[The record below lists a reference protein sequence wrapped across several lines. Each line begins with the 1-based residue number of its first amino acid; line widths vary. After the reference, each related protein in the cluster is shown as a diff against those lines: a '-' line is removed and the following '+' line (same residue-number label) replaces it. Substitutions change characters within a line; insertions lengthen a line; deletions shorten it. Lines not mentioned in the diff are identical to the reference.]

1 MSAEEEACIVAASY
15 QGFGSQTVV
24 ELWLRAREGHSTLLL
39 VHGLRPF
46 LEIAVPGKAT
56 ELPADIEERL
66 EKVRNVKDV
75 THIHPPVDKWTDL
88 GIKAHWKVEVRQP
101 YNVPKIREILKSNW
115 ALSSAD
121 IIFPQRLLLELDLG
135 PHIAWKGELLPK
147 DGDAIRDAGGRGLY
161 PTDHVA
167 RCHIDD
173 LRAIE
178 AFAAPFVTFSFDL
191 ETSIESGRIL
201 CAAAV
206 VEQNGQ
212 SETHTFRGD
221 EREMMEGLTRLVR
234 ESDPDIITGYNIDN
248 FDLPRIKERM
258 EELEDNRDKLTRAAL
273 AGWGRVPITED
284 ACKGGGR
291 RGAPITA
298 NRQQNRKWTLTGR
311 CVMDA
316 WWEARMTLRPKRE
329 TLKFVSELLFPD
341 REELR
346 KMDVDASRMDEEWA
360 ARPDVVLEYC
370 AQDALLPIEIL
381 DAISATARKEALA
394 AVGKVPLETAII
406 GSTSQWLDSL
416 VIRLADREN
425 IAVPTTRRG
434 GKSDAITGGY
444 VHDIE
449 GGRYPWV
456 AVLDFKSMYPSIMI
470 SNNICHTTRVD
481 STNDSTEVNQS
492 PSGTKFL
499 KKEVREELVPRL
511 LQDLMAQRDHHK
523 EMMKNTSDES
533 ERLFHDQMQFAVKI
547 LMNTFYGV
555 FASAFYRFTHP
566 DIGSAITAWARS
578 NIKKIIHALDEEGN
592 SVVYSDTDSVFVSA
606 PEEGKDA
613 LVSFGH
619 ELASRFTKE
628 GAELEFEKGLSVF
641 FSHGAKKRYVGR
653 VVWPEEELLIRGYE
667 VRRTDSFDLL
677 NNTMM
682 GTFER
687 ILDGDEDGAYKHV
700 LGLIRSV
707 KAGEVDVAD
716 LIISRSCKGKVLK
729 DGTVDFSAVYANP
742 DGLPYVQAAR
752 KRIARGLQFTPGM
765 KVSYIVT
772 DAQKRP
778 LTVEPWL
785 VAETGDAPPVPD
797 WLFYAERLARAMG
810 RITEVYGWSDK
821 DLLAGS
827 RQQTFDFF

>member
-1 MSAEEEACIVAASY
+1 MPVEEEACIVAASY
-15 QGFGSQTVV
+15 QGFGSETVI

-56 ELPADIEERL
+56 ELPEDIEERL
-66 EKVRNVKDV
+66 EMVRNVKDV
-75 THIHPPVDKWTDL
+75 THIHSPIDKWTDL
-88 GIKAHWKVEVRQP
+88 GTKPHWKVEVKQP
-101 YNVPKIREILKSNW
+101 YNVPKIREALKTRW
-115 ALSSAD
+115 ELSSAD
-121 IIFPQRLLLELDLG
+121 IVFPQRLLLEMDLG
-135 PHIAWKGELLPK
+135 SHIRWSGELLPK
-147 DGDAIRDAGGRGLY
+147 EGDLIREAGGRGLY
-161 PTDHVA
+161 PTDHIA

-173 LRAIE
+173 LSPID
-178 AFAAPFVTFSFDL
+178 AFAAPFITFSFDL
-191 ETSIESGRIL
+191 ETSIESGKIL

-221 EREMMEGLTRLVR
+221 EREMLEGLTRLVR
-234 ESDPDIITGYNIDN
+234 DSDPDIITGYNIDN
-248 FDLPRIKERM
+248 FDLPKVKERM
-258 EELEDNRDKLTRAAL
+258 QDLEERNDKLTRAVL
-273 AGWGRVPITED
+273 AGWGRIPITEE
-284 ACKGGGR
+284 ACKGGV
-291 RGAPITA
+291 RGPPILA

-329 TLKFVSELLFPD
+329 TLKFVSELLFPE

-346 KMDVDASRMDEEWA
+346 KMDVEASRMDEEWA

-394 AVGKVPLETAII
+394 SVGKVPLETAII

-425 IAVPTTRRG
+425 IAVPMTRRG

-481 STNDSTEVNQS
+481 SSDETNEVNLS

-499 KKEVREELVPRL
+499 KKEVREGLVPRL
-511 LQDLMAQRDHHK
+511 LEDLMAQRDEHK
-523 EMMKNTSDES
+523 ALMKNAKDDSI
-533 ERLFHDQMQFAVKI
+533 RMFHDQMQSAVKI

-555 FASAFYRFTHP
+555 FASAFYRFTHQ

-578 NIKKIIHALDEEGN
+578 NIKKIIHALEEEGHP
-592 SVVYSDTDSVFVSA
+592 VVYSDTDSVFVSA
-606 PEEGKDA
+606 PEEGKKS
-613 LVSFGH
+613 LIKFGH
-619 ELASRFTKE
+619 ELANRFTKE

-653 VVWPEEELLIRGYE
+653 VVWPEEDLLIRGYE

-677 NNTMM
+677 NQTMM

-687 ILDGDEDGAYKHV
+687 ILDGDEEEAYKHV
-700 LGLIRSV
+700 IGLIRSV
-707 KAGEVDVAD
+707 KAGDANVED
-716 LIISRSCKGKVLK
+716 LIISRSCKGKWDSK
-729 DGTVDFSAVYANP
+729 KNEWDFHSVYANP

-772 DAQKRP
+772 DSKKGQ
-778 LTVEPWL
+778 TVEPWL
-785 VAETGDAPPVPD
+785 VAETGDEPPIPD

-810 RITEVYGWSDK
+810 RITEVYGWSAK
-821 DLLAGS
+821 DLLLGS

>member
-1 MSAEEEACIVAASY
+1 MPVEEEACIVAASY
-15 QGFGSQTVV
+15 QGFGSETVI

-56 ELPADIEERL
+56 ELPEDIEERL
-66 EKVRNVKDV
+66 EMVRNVKDV
-75 THIHPPVDKWTDL
+75 THIHSPIDKWTDL
-88 GIKAHWKVEVRQP
+88 GTKPHWKVEVKQP
-101 YNVPKIREILKSNW
+101 YNVPKIREALKTRW
-115 ALSSAD
+115 ELSSAD
-121 IIFPQRLLLELDLG
+121 IVFPQRLLLEMDLG
-135 PHIAWKGELLPK
+135 SHIRWSGELLPK
-147 DGDAIRDAGGRGLY
+147 EGDLIREAGGRGLY
-161 PTDHVA
+161 PTDHIA

-173 LRAIE
+173 LSPIN
-178 AFAAPFVTFSFDL
+178 AFAAPFITFSFDL
-191 ETSIESGRIL
+191 ETSIESGKIL

-221 EREMMEGLTRLVR
+221 EREMLEGLTRLVR
-234 ESDPDIITGYNIDN
+234 DSDPDIITGYNIDN
-248 FDLPRIKERM
+248 FDLPKVKERM
-258 EELEDNRDKLTRAAL
+258 QDLEERNDKLTRAVL
-273 AGWGRVPITED
+273 AGWGRIPITEE
-284 ACKGGGR
+284 ACKGGV
-291 RGAPITA
+291 RGPPILA

-329 TLKFVSELLFPD
+329 TLKFVSELLFPE

-394 AVGKVPLETAII
+394 SVGKVPLETAII

-425 IAVPTTRRG
+425 IAVPMTRRG

-481 STNDSTEVNQS
+481 SSDETNEVNLS

-499 KKEVREELVPRL
+499 KKEVREGLVPRL
-511 LQDLMAQRDHHK
+511 LEDLMAQRDEHK
-523 EMMKNTSDES
+523 ALMKNAKDDSI
-533 ERLFHDQMQFAVKI
+533 RMFHDQMQSAVKI

-555 FASAFYRFTHP
+555 FASAFYRFTHQ

-578 NIKKIIHALDEEGN
+578 NIKKIIHALEEEGHP
-592 SVVYSDTDSVFVSA
+592 VVYSDTDSVFVSA
-606 PEEGKDA
+606 PEEGKKS
-613 LVSFGH
+613 LIKFGH
-619 ELASRFTKE
+619 ELANRFTKE

-653 VVWPEEELLIRGYE
+653 VVWPEEDLLIRGYE

-677 NNTMM
+677 NQTMM

-687 ILDGDEDGAYKHV
+687 ILDGDEEEAYKHV
-700 LGLIRSV
+700 IGLIRSV
-707 KAGEVDVAD
+707 KAGDANVED
-716 LIISRSCKGKVLK
+716 LIISRSCKGKWDSK
-729 DGTVDFSAVYANP
+729 KNEWDFHSVYANP

-772 DAQKRP
+772 DSKKGQ
-778 LTVEPWL
+778 TVEPWL
-785 VAETGDAPPVPD
+785 VAETGDEPPIPD

-810 RITEVYGWSDK
+810 RITEVYGWSAK
-821 DLLAGS
+821 DLLLGS